1 MFVKLMKSKIHTA
14 KVTESK
20 LNYEGSITIDA
31 ELIEKANFFI
41 GEKVQVL
48 NKHTGDRIETY
59 VIEGE
64 RNSGEICLNGPAAR
78 NGEIGDEVIII
89 SYAFMSPEEAE
100 EFEPTVLFIDGNNK
114 IKNKKWENLLLFF

>member
-1 MFVKLMKSKIHTA
+1 MKSKIHTA

-114 IKNKKWENLLLFF
+114 IKNKK